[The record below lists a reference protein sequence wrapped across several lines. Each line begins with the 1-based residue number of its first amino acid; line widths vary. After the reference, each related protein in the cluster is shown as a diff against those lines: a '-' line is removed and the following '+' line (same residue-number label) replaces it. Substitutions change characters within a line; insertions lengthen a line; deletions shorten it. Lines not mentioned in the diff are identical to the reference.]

1 MQNKFIQALKATI
14 NSIIVA
20 LLITGVLLLLIYLF
34 KGQEIG
40 EIFSLVNKVS
50 LTINENQEQKETK
63 IIEENKKL
71 ENYPT

>member
-14 NSIIVA
+14 SSIIVA

-50 LTINENQEQKETK
+50 LTINENQEQEETK

-71 ENYPT
+71 EN